1 MNLFKEFG
9 IAVGA
14 AQTGI
19 RVNTDEIPDALSTIS
34 AVCQKHGWELRVW
47 DKTRGLQA
55 KDKPQKKSAGSSPLA
70 GFTAAQQMA
79 QQKAGSQQESALAAV
94 LSFLDEPAKPDPIAE
109 DDRQL
114 PVVMV
119 FKNFHLA
126 FERVREEMVSAVQ
139 HLIEDGKE
147 KSKCIVGLMPAEA
160 KLPPEVEPL
169 FHVIDHELPDEQ
181 ELLGIMR
188 GVVRDDDEEAD
199 EKQPASQE
207 EKAIC
212 KAALGLTRLQA
223 EGVFAA
229 SMVQYGKVLPSVVW
243 EHKAK
248 ILNREGLVE
257 LHKSPLNFSNVGGL
271 HGAKDF
277 LKRICAYD
285 PLEDEDPDARAKGV
299 VAVGPPGVG
308 KSLLAY
314 CLGNELNIVALKANP
329 GNLMDQYVG
338 NTEKNTRKFFQI
350 CRRMAPCVV
359 IMDEVGQVMPSGGSD
374 DSNGVAKRMLGTF
387 LTAMNDVTE
396 PIFWFFTSND
406 IESLHEAF
414 LRAERVDAKIYVRL
428 PDAEQRAEV
437 WRIYINKFFPPQV
450 KGKDDPLHISLDLE
464 SVLGTYKKLKK
475 VNPIEYGAKLAVA
488 LMAVPA
494 GKKRD
499 ALLQQV
505 KATDDNLFEAVQ
517 ACLIDDD
524 GWTPAEIRSC
534 CRLMRRLKMPL
545 HETSKRIGHVAI
557 GEKGEKMLRRL
568 DRWAVNDGAIDAES
582 GELFVPDSE
591 SEKSSEK
598 HAEDSNGQVSKKVR
612 RKIPGLKKPS
622 HDD

>member
-1 MNLFKEFG
+1 MSLLKEFG
-9 IAVGA
+9 VAVGA

-34 AVCQKHGWELRVW
+34 AACQKHGWELRVW

-55 KDKPQKKSAGSSPLA
+55 KDKPQKKTPGNPSPLA
-70 GFTAAQQMA
+70 GIAAA
-79 QQKAGSQQESALAAV
+79 QQKAGAQQESALAAV
-94 LSFLDEPAKPDPIAE
+94 LSFLDEPAKQDNSGG
-109 DDRQL
+109 DDSQI
-114 PVVMV
+114 PVVVV

-147 KSKCIVGLMPAEA
+147 KSKFIVGLMPAEA
-160 KLPPEVEPL
+160 KLPPEVDPL

-181 ELLGIMR
+181 ELLTIVR
-188 GVVRDDDEEAD
+188 GVVRDDEFSDDAEPP
-199 EKQPASQE
+199 PASQD
-207 EKAIC
+207 EKAVC

-229 SMVQYGKVLPSVVW
+229 SMVQHGKVLANEVW

-271 HGAKDF
+271 HGVKDF
-277 LKRICAYD
+277 LKRLCSYD
-285 PLEDEDPDARAKGV
+285 PLEDEDSDARAKGV
-299 VAVGPPGVG
+299 VAVGPPGTG

-350 CRRMAPCVV
+350 CKRMAPCVV
-359 IMDEVGQVMPSGGSD
+359 IMDEVGQVMPSGGQD
-374 DSNGVAKRMLGTF
+374 DSSGVAKRMLGTF
-387 LTAMNDVTE
+387 LTAMNDVQE

-406 IESLHEAF
+406 VESLHEAF

-437 WRIYINKFFPPQV
+437 WRIYLKKFFPRQV
-450 KGKDDPLHISLDLE
+450 KSKDDPTYIELDVPEALRN
-464 SVLGTYKKLKK
+464 YQKLKK
-475 VNPIEYGAKLAVA
+475 VNPIEYGQKVAAA

-494 GKKRD
+494 GKKRES
-499 ALLQQV
+499 LLSQIEGI
-505 KATDDNLFEAVQ
+505 DDNLYEAVQ
-517 ACLIDDD
+517 ACLIDDE

-545 HETSKRIGHVAI
+545 NETSRRIGHVAI

-582 GELFVPDSE
+582 GELFIPDSE
-591 SEKSSEK
+591 KPSKK
-598 HAEDSNGQVSKKVR
+598 HHDEGSNGQVGKKVR
-612 RKIPGLKKPS
+612 RKIPGLKKTS
-622 HDD
+622 HDSDD